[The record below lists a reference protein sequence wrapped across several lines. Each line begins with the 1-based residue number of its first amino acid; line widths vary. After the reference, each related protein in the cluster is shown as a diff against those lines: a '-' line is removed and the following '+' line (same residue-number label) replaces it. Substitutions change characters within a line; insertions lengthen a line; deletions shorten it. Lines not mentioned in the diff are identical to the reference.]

1 MILPWTFILL
11 FGVFTDAKEC
21 RKVCGRVKNL
31 LEQEGMEQ
39 EGIEQDETDDW
50 GDRHRSA
57 KSVNKKGSKRASDDD
72 DPYEVTTKKPSRI
85 VGGYNATDR
94 GFLVLLRAYAPE
106 DRENYETCG
115 GALLNNRYILTA
127 GHCVCLQN
135 DMSNVYCNMEGE
147 LQ

>member
-1 MILPWTFILL
+1 MILVWTLFLL

-21 RKVCGRVKNL
+21 RRECGKVKNL
-31 LEQEGMEQ
+31 LEQE
-39 EGIEQDETDDW
+39 ETDEW

-57 KSVNKKGSKRASDDD
+57 KSVDKRRLKRSSNDNDYDGVWAVTGNKK
-72 DPYEVTTKKPSRI
+72 I
-85 VGGYNATDR
+85 VNGWNADDR
-94 GFLVLLRAYAPE
+94 GFMVLIRAYDPE
-106 DRENYETCG
+106 DHENYETCG

-135 DMSNVYCNMEGE
+135 EASNVYCNYEGE

>member
-1 MILPWTFILL
+1 MILVWTFFLL

-21 RKVCGRVKNL
+21 KKVCGRVENV
-31 LEQEGMEQ
+31 LEQKKIQQ
-39 EGIEQDETDDW
+39 EETDEW

-57 KSVNKKGSKRASDDD
+57 KSVDKKRLKRASNDDN
-72 DPYEVTTKKPSRI
+72 PFNFNVKI
-85 VGGYNATDR
+85 VNGWNVDDR
-94 GFLVLLRAYAPE
+94 GFMVLLRAYDPE
-106 DRENYETCG
+106 DHENYETCG

-135 DMSNVYCNMEGE
+135 ENSNVYCNYEGE

>member
-1 MILPWTFILL
+1 MILVWTFFLL

-21 RKVCGRVKNL
+21 RRECGRVENI
-31 LEQEGMEQ
+31 LERQKIRQE
-39 EGIEQDETDDW
+39 ETDEW

-57 KSVNKKGSKRASDDD
+57 KSVDKKRLKRSSNDDDYDEVWAVKGNKK
-72 DPYEVTTKKPSRI
+72 I
-85 VGGYNATDR
+85 VNGWNVDDR
-94 GFLVLLRAYAPE
+94 GFMVLLRAYDPE
-106 DRENYETCG
+106 DHENYETCG

-135 DMSNVYCNMEGE
+135 ENSNAYCNYEGE

>member
-1 MILPWTFILL
+1 MILVWTFFLL

-21 RKVCGRVKNL
+21 KRKCGMVENV
-31 LEQEGMEQ
+31 LEQE
-39 EGIEQDETDDW
+39 ETDEW

-57 KSVNKKGSKRASDDD
+57 KSINKKRLKRSTNDDLFG
-72 DPYEVTTKKPSRI
+72 VHNNTRI
-85 VGGYNATDR
+85 VGGHPVKDR
-94 GFLVLLRAYAPE
+94 GFLVLLRAYDPE
-106 DRENYETCG
+106 DHENYETCG

-135 DMSNVYCNMEGE
+135 ENSNVYCNYDGE